1 MKTSKGAATAATLTE
16 MMARL
21 PEARRKRIEARAA
34 ERIAEEL
41 ALRDLRKALGRTQV
55 EVARRLRIS
64 QVTLSDTERRG
75 DVMLST
81 LRKYVGALGGKLEL
95 VARFPDRTAIRIAPM
110 AENRA
115 MATARKRRKRT
126 ASAA

>member
-1 MKTSKGAATAATLTE
+1 MATTLNE
-16 MMARL
+16 MLARL
-21 PEARRKRIEARAA
+21 PAARRRRIEARAA

-41 ALRDLRKALGRTQV
+41 ALRDLRKALGKTQV

-95 VARFPDRTAIRIAPM
+95 VARFPGRTAVRIAPTVESGRV
-110 AENRA
+110 AA
-115 MATARKRRKRT
+115 ARKRRKRP

>member
-1 MKTSKGAATAATLTE
+1 MATTLNE

-21 PEARRKRIEARAA
+21 PAARRRRIETRAA

-41 ALRDLRKALGRTQV
+41 ALRDLRKALGKTQV
-55 EVARRLRIS
+55 EVARRLKIS
-64 QVTLSDTERRG
+64 QVTISDTERRG

-95 VARFPDRTAIRIAPM
+95 VARFPGRTAVRIAPSLP
-110 AENRA
+110 
-115 MATARKRRKRT
+115 RKPSPRSRKSST
-126 ASAA
+126 ST